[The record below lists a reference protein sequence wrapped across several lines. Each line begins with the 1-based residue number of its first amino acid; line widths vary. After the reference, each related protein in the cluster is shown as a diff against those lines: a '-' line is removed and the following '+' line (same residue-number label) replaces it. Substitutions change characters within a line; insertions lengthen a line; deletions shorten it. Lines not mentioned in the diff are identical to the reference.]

1 MNKHTKIIIFIDN
14 IRSVDLETV
23 QFFAPDVAINLTDLQ
38 QFLNEREDNRIDRI
52 YNGDRSIF
60 NFDTIN
66 DDITIQQTKYT
77 VLLQNLILLCNE
89 IDSYVLVNM
98 LLRIK
103 NWCIHCQINPIQF
116 KFHIWIMELILK
128 CC

>member
-1 MNKHTKIIIFIDN
+1 MSHETVETYSRRRRKKTQTHTNNN
-14 IRSVDLETV
+14 IHRQYKSVDLETV

-77 VLLQNLILLCNE
+77 VLLQNLILLRNE
-89 IDSYVLVNM
+89 IDSYV
-98 LLRIK
+98 
-103 NWCIHCQINPIQF
+103 
-116 KFHIWIMELILK
+116 
-128 CC
+128 

>member
-77 VLLQNLILLCNE
+77 VLLQNLILLCYE
-89 IDSYVLVNM
+89 IDSYV
-98 LLRIK
+98 
-103 NWCIHCQINPIQF
+103 
-116 KFHIWIMELILK
+116 
-128 CC
+128 